1 MKKIL
6 FIALK
11 DLKLRA
17 RDPSAFIIL
26 LVLPLLLILVL
37 GMVFKP
43 MWTSAPF
50 TINVEVLNND
60 SGDLSKILVNDVFGS
75 SDMKDMIKVYSASS
89 EAQVRDDIN
98 NGRVAAGVIIPSG
111 FSEAV
116 YNGKDAKIDVL
127 ADPVQTIKA
136 GVVKSIVESYTLEIL
151 KRQTVIHTFL
161 GVIAP
166 DSSINPAEIQKLIPT
181 WLDEIGKENNL
192 VLVSTST
199 EKRYTSD
206 IIPMDYY
213 AFGMAIMFL
222 FFATNAGAETIF
234 EERRI
239 RTFDRIRTFPVSN
252 SMILG
257 GKILGISLI
266 ALVQFLIILFFTAL
280 VYRVN
285 WGDSIPGIIVLM
297 FSSVLAFSGLSTLFA
312 SITKSENQIGNIGP
326 ALAMIFGFIG
336 GGMFPTFA
344 FPQWLNIASRFTP
357 NRWTIDGFVKLTN
370 QGGTFISILPQCG
383 MLILM
388 AGVFFVIGVLRLREV

>member
-26 LVLPLLLILVL
+26 LILPLLLILVL

-43 MWTSAPF
+43 MWTSTPF
-50 TINVEVLNND
+50 TVNVEVLNND
-60 SGDLSKILVNDVFGS
+60 SGDLSKILVDDVFGS

-89 EAQVRDDIN
+89 ETQIRDDIN
-98 NGRVAAGVIIPSG
+98 NGKVAAGVIIPSG
-111 FSEAV
+111 FSDAV
-116 YNGKDAKIDVL
+116 YNGENAKIDVL
-127 ADPVQTIKA
+127 ADPEQTIRA

-161 GVIAP
+161 DVIAP
-166 DSSINPAEIQKLIPT
+166 DSSINPAEIQKLIPA
-181 WLDEIGKENNL
+181 WLDEIGKESNL
-192 VLVSTST
+192 VLVSAST

-206 IIPMDYY
+206 IVPMDYY
-213 AFGMAIMFL
+213 AVGMAIMFL
-222 FFATNAGAETIF
+222 LFATNAGAETIF

-285 WGDSIPGIIVLM
+285 WGDSIPGIIFLM

-344 FPQWLNIASRFTP
+344 FPQWLNIASKFTP
-357 NRWTIDGFVKLTN
+357 NRWAIDGFVKLTN
-370 QGGTFISILPQCG
+370 EGGTFISILPQCG
-383 MLILM
+383 MLVLM